1 MPANY
6 LRAICLSMI
15 IWINQQ
21 SSNLWSS
28 DMPERLY
35 YDRILS
41 MTAWKVNHLDRSLKE
56 LISIRKRM
64 RKTLKCR
71 NKPNLK
77 SCQTYQIALIQ
88 KSLLE
93 EYLFKYPVP
102 KKWIHWSVPEGIDEY
117 LATCTN
123 LEIEKFL
130 KGESKFLSHLDPNI
144 VIMHAMS
151 EKLARYLK
159 QKYPTYPF
167 TLLSDI
173 PWWYFL
179 ILFLFVLLNIS
190 LCNNYNLTADKQN
203 ER

>member
-28 DMPERLY
+28 AMPERLY

-71 NKPNLK
+71 DNPNLK
-77 SCQTYQIALIQ
+77 SCQKYQIALI
-88 KSLLE
+88 L
-93 EYLFKYPVP
+93 
-102 KKWIHWSVPEGIDEY
+102 
-117 LATCTN
+117 
-123 LEIEKFL
+123 
-130 KGESKFLSHLDPNI
+130 
-144 VIMHAMS
+144 
-151 EKLARYLK
+151 
-159 QKYPTYPF
+159 
-167 TLLSDI
+167 
-173 PWWYFL
+173 
-179 ILFLFVLLNIS
+179 
-190 LCNNYNLTADKQN
+190 
-203 ER
+203 

>member
-28 DMPERLY
+28 AMPERLY

-56 LISIRKRM
+56 LINIRKRM

-71 NKPNLK
+71 DKPNLK
-77 SCQTYQIALIQ
+77 SCQTHQIALIQ
-88 KSLLE
+88 KSLLD
-93 EYLFKYPVP
+93 EYLFNYPVP
-102 KKWIHWSVPEGIDEY
+102 KKWIHWSVPEGIDEH

-123 LEIEKFL
+123 LEIENFL
-130 KGESKFLSHLDPNI
+130 
-144 VIMHAMS
+144 
-151 EKLARYLK
+151 
-159 QKYPTYPF
+159 
-167 TLLSDI
+167 LL
-173 PWWYFL
+173 
-179 ILFLFVLLNIS
+179 
-190 LCNNYNLTADKQN
+190 
-203 ER
+203 